1 MKRYFFDVAARSS
14 VQYDYKGRE
23 FEDLEH
29 VREIA
34 ELIALDILCL
44 AEDDQDAA
52 LEVQVR
58 NIDGQKLFSVPLHS
72 LELIAAAA

>member
-23 FEDLEH
+23 FAHVEQ

-34 ELIALDILCL
+34 DLIALDILCL
-44 AEDDQDAA
+44 AEEDQDA

-58 NIDGQKLFSVPLHS
+58 NIDGQKLFSVPVHAP
-72 LELIAAAA
+72 ELIAA